1 LKCAW
6 CCHLLF
12 FTITCSRKSHKYGYN
27 IWSQTCVF
35 LKWNVFLE
43 IVYFFLKLVLSKGQ
57 LLRNS
62 KVLLKCSIMLKCHWC
77 VLINLKIIITNFCN
91 RTFTKIEYDSTQR
104 FLSPLN
110 THIHLTH
117 MYTHTLTE
125 KSKKLE
131 FHTPRP
137 FIYALICNVFP
148 NMYKSFQKIKYNSN
162 FLITPI
168 LFN

>member
-1 LKCAW
+1 MLPSSFFYNS
-6 CCHLLF
+6 LF
-12 FTITCSRKSHKYGYN
+12 SKESQIWVQYLITN
-27 IWSQTCVF
+27 LCVF
-35 LKWNVFLE
+35 KMKCFSWNCL
-43 IVYFFLKLVLSKGQ
+43 FFLKTCPFLKGQ

-104 FLSPLN
+104 LLSPLN

-148 NMYKSFQKIKYNSN
+148 NMYKSFQKIMYKSN